1 MCLSSRPTRIPIPEA
16 LSVCLTPDTAS
27 TQNAMHQQPL
37 FCWASRNGYARDWFL
52 AKVAASNGL
61 CQGGEGA
68 AARRMIAPWPPLS
81 SMVGA
86 AFNGRTV
93 EWWWEGCCCRCGRDL
108 GQTSTRRDHPRSPNL
123 FLPPAP
129 LFAVALG
136 TGSKHDLRC
145 ERPYCCSL
153 IVFPKRNNGTAHR
166 SAGVTAS
173 FRTLRSPKLS
183 SLRPSPPR
191 ASVRA
196 PCVHVSPYSSPPALL
211 HQRRLPR
218 SLRLP
223 AETSVAAGGLGEEC
237 TLGRKLHF

>member
-1 MCLSSRPTRIPIPEA
+1 M
-16 LSVCLTPDTAS
+16 
-27 TQNAMHQQPL
+27 
-37 FCWASRNGYARDWFL
+37 
-52 AKVAASNGL
+52 
-61 CQGGEGA
+61 
-68 AARRMIAPWPPLS
+68 
-81 SMVGA
+81 
-86 AFNGRTV
+86 
-93 EWWWEGCCCRCGRDL
+93 
-108 GQTSTRRDHPRSPNL
+108 
-123 FLPPAP
+123 
-129 LFAVALG
+129 ALG
-136 TGSKHDLRC
+136 TDSKHDLRC

-153 IVFPKRNNGTAHR
+153 IVFPKRNNGTVHR

-218 SLRLP
+218 SLRSH

-237 TLGRKLHF
+237 TLGQKLHFSFTQRQFLHRFQALANPFFVPTLSAAGTQASLENRNKHNQKKGSPRLSNIYITSNDLTATRRSCRSKQGGRVD